1 MRHRIIATVVLLV
14 VAATPVTV
22 LAQESPAPDTAAAL
36 ERALLERLCSVGTT
50 EDADMATCLLT
61 AADALSGGAILGGP
75 AASPA
80 VAPSAAAQG
89 RLEQARQ
96 AVEEALSTAR
106 QAVEDIDLQAAVDD
120 AVASAQDVDLRA
132 ALDEAVAA
140 VGAIDLQATIDE
152 ALTAA
157 TEVDVEAALSD
168 AMAAVDTIDL
178 QAALDD
184 ALAPLQDA
192 VPEVSRVDVEVL
204 LAAGVLTA
212 RMAVAE
218 AQAWAQENSEALCS
232 GGSLSVG
239 AAVAVV
245 VAHLTG
251 DPVLAVSAFRESERL
266 SGDVCTEVAQ

>member
-1 MRHRIIATVVLLV
+1 MRHRVITTVVLLAV
-14 VAATPVTV
+14 TMTPFTV
-22 LAQESPAPDTAAAL
+22 LAQDPPTPGTAATL
-36 ERALLERLCSVGTT
+36 EGALLERLCAVDTT
-50 EDADMATCLLT
+50 EDADLATCLLT
-61 AADALSGGAILGGP
+61 AADALSGGAILGGA

-80 VAPSAAAQG
+80 AAPSAAAQG

-96 AVEEALSTAR
+96 AVHEALSTAR
-106 QAVEDIDLQAAVDD
+106 QTVEDIDLQAAVDD
-120 AVASAQDVDLRA
+120 AVASARDVDLRG
-132 ALDEAVAA
+132 ALDDAVAA
-140 VGAIDLQATIDE
+140 VGATDLRASIDE

-157 TEVDVEAALSD
+157 TEVDVEAALRD
-168 AMAAVDTIDL
+168 AMAAVDSVDL

-184 ALAPLQDA
+184 ALAPLRDA
-192 VPEVSRVDVEVL
+192 VPELGPVDVEVL

-212 RMAVAE
+212 RRAVAE
-218 AQAWAQENSEALCS
+218 AQAWAQENSDTLCS

-251 DPVLAVSAFRESERL
+251 DPVLAVGAFRESERL

>member
-1 MRHRIIATVVLLV
+1 M
-14 VAATPVTV
+14 
-22 LAQESPAPDTAAAL
+22 E
-36 ERALLERLCSVGTT
+36 
-50 EDADMATCLLT
+50 
-61 AADALSGGAILGGP
+61 
-75 AASPA
+75 
-80 VAPSAAAQG
+80 
-89 RLEQARQ
+89 
-96 AVEEALSTAR
+96 
-106 QAVEDIDLQAAVDD
+106 D
-120 AVASAQDVDLRA
+120 AVASARDVDLRA
-132 ALDEAVAA
+132 ALDDAVAA
-140 VGAIDLQATIDE
+140 VGATDLQATIDA

-157 TEVDVEAALSD
+157 EVDVEAALSD

-178 QAALDD
+178 QAALDE
-184 ALAPLQDA
+184 ALAPLKDA
-192 VPEVSRVDVEVL
+192 VPQVSLVDVEVL

-212 RMAVAE
+212 RVAVEE